1 VVRLAVVFVKFYVGC
16 HQPSDA
22 QHFERAFIS
31 INHAEEF
38 AHNCD
43 RQGHRW
49 VMFRDADRPY
59 TEGGAT
65 YTMPCYV
72 VETQ

>member
-1 VVRLAVVFVKFYVGC
+1 MKPDEAQPVRREEFARFKY
-16 HQPSDA
+16 
-22 QHFERAFIS
+22 
-31 INHAEEF
+31 AEEF